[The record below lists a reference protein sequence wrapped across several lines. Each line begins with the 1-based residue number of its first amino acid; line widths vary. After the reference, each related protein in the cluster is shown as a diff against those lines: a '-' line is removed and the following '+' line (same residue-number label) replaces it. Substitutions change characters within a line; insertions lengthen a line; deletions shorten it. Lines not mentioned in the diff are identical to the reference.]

1 MATRFEVFQDRSG
14 EWRWRLRHR
23 NGEIVADSAEGSPSR
38 DKCVRSIA
46 AIKRSIV
53 NAEAEAPGGRPQR
66 ARGRAATR
74 RSRTSKPRSGLT
86 RRTLAKNR
94 KKKEEARVGEP
105 QIGPRL
111 NAAG

>member
-14 EWRWRLRHR
+14 DWRWRLRHR
-23 NGEIVADSAEGSPSR
+23 NSEIVADSAEGYASR

-46 AIKRSIV
+46 AVKRSIV
-53 NAEAEAPGGRPQR
+53 NADVEDPGGRPQR
-66 ARGRAATR
+66 TRGRAR
-74 RSRTSKPRSGLT
+74 SSKSRTGLT
-86 RRTLAKNR
+86 RRTLAKDR
-94 KKKEEARVGEP
+94 KKKGEARVGEP